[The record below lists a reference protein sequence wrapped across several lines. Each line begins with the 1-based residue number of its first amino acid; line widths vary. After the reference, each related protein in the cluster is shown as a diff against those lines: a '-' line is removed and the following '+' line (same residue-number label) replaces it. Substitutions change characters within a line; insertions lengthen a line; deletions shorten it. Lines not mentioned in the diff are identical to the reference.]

1 MEIMKTASLILLLFF
16 LVLSCGPFRKAQ
28 RVDTERTET
37 SEAVSQPAPVAEQ
50 KKGPEQ
56 TDVGRLARDMM
67 TECLS
72 RAWIP
77 AYLGVTG
84 DKPVVTVGPIQDWTG
99 EGIDTEA
106 IATGCEQEF
115 SKSEQVSFAACQSR
129 SEEPGEEGADEQE
142 FVSPETIKRIKSEN
156 GATFI
161 LVGAIRSTGDKTA
174 AGSSPYFQIELEMI
188 NTKTLA
194 RVWSG
199 SGKIGE

>member
-1 MEIMKTASLILLLFF
+1 MKTASLILLLFF
-16 LVLSCGPFRKAQ
+16 LVLSCGPFRKAH
-28 RVDTERTET
+28 RVEAEKTET
-37 SEAVSQPAPVAEQ
+37 PEAVSQPAPVAEQ

-106 IATGCEQEF
+106 IAKACEQEL
-115 SKSEQVSFAACQSR
+115 SKSEQVSFAACQRR
-129 SEEPGEEGADEQE
+129 SQEPGKEGGEKPE
-142 FVSPETIKRIKSEN
+142 FVSPETIGQIKTET
-156 GATFI
+156 GANFI
-161 LVGAIRSTGDKTA
+161 LVGAVRSMDDKTA
-174 AGSSPYFQIELEMI
+174 AGSPPYYQVELEMI
-188 NTKTLA
+188 NTKTMA

-199 SGKIGE
+199 SGKISE